1 MDSLPLFR
9 KSKERYI
16 FITLCFFLFG
26 TNLLFLYQN
35 YLQFTK
41 NEIFRTAVTVSNIYE
56 KETYSVIKLQDQNF
70 SFFTSI
76 EKNHRLNKLEL
87 IEIYIITKNI
97 SFLQYLKGF
106 YAKSF
111 NIQKIPQSSK
121 TAKKQLKEMIEKQHK
136 DTCAASLYSAL
147 FLAVPIDNKLRESFA
162 SLGISHLIAISGFH
176 LGILSLVL
184 YFILNTL
191 YKPVHQRFLP
201 YRNKRYD
208 IMVIV
213 SFLLFGYLLLTDMVP
228 SLLRA
233 FTMFV
238 FALFLL
244 RNNIKILS
252 FETLFT
258 VVVFLTALFP
268 KLLFSLSFWFSVS
281 GVFYIYLFIH
291 YFKSMNRHMQLIF
304 FNFWIYLAMNPVVH
318 YFFPVTAKGQLLSP
332 ILTLFFTIFYP
343 VMLFLHITGFG
354 SLFDDILSAA
364 LNIKIDTVDI
374 STPFIIFLF
383 YIIISLFS
391 IFNRYTFYLLN
402 IFMVLFGLY
411 LYL

>member
-26 TNLLFLYQN
+26 TNLLFLYQD

-41 NEIFRTAVTVSNIYE
+41 NEIFRTDAIISNIYE
-56 KETYSVIKLQDQNF
+56 KESYKVLKLQDQNS

-76 EKNHRLNKLEL
+76 DKNHNLNKLEL

-97 SFLQYLKGF
+97 SFFQYLKGF

-121 TAKKQLKEMIEKQHK
+121 STKNHFMKMIEKQHK
-136 DTCAASLYSAL
+136 DTYASSLYGAL
-147 FLAVPIDNKLRESFA
+147 FLAVPIDNNLRESFA
-162 SLGISHLIAISGFH
+162 GLGISHLIAISGFH

-208 IMVIV
+208 IMILV

-233 FTMFV
+233 FAMFV

-291 YFKSMNRHMQLIF
+291 YFKDINRYMQLIF
-304 FNFWIYLAMNPVVH
+304 FNFWIYLAMNPIVH
-318 YFFPVTAKGQLLSP
+318 YFFPVTAEEQLLSP
-332 ILTLFFTIFYP
+332 LLTLLFTIFYP
-343 VMLFLHITGFG
+343 MVLFLHISGFG
-354 SLFDDILSAA
+354 SLFDDILSAG
-364 LNIKIDTVDI
+364 LNINIDTVDI
-374 STPFIIFLF
+374 STPYIIFLF
-383 YIIISLFS
+383 YIMISLFS
-391 IFNRYTFYLLN
+391 IFNRYSFYLLN
-402 IFMVLFGLY
+402 IFISLFGLY
-411 LYL
+411 LYF